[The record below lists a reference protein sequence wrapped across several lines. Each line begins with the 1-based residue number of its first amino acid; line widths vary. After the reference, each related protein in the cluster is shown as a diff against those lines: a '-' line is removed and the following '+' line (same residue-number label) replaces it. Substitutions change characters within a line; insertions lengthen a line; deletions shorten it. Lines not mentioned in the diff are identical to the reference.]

1 MTSLQPTQLLNTE
14 ERINQAVALL
24 KAGECVALP
33 TETVYG
39 LAADASNSDAVAK
52 IFAAKGRPTNH
63 PLIVH
68 IPELSHVHYWAK
80 NVNKA
85 AITLAEAFWPGPLT
99 LILNAKDNLNSPVTG
114 GLNSIG
120 LRVPAHP
127 QFLAVLKQLN
137 TGLAAPSAN
146 RYKQLSPINTAHVM
160 RDLNGRISA
169 VLEGGQCDVGI
180 ESTIVDATTEQLRI
194 LRPGPIS
201 AADILQKTGLN
212 VTTPLSH
219 NEAVPGNVKAHY
231 QPHAPAILI
240 NSADFPSVLSKT
252 PHLQTHY
259 LIYSTKAEQQLLANH
274 ISPQYITK
282 LSACPVEYAKNMYK
296 TLHHID
302 ETTPMNIYI
311 EKPPVSSEWGAV
323 NDRLSRATTVF
334 AG

>member
-1 MTSLQPTQLLNTE
+1 MKTPQPTQLLNTE
-14 ERINQAVALL
+14 ERISQAVTLL

-68 IPELSHVHYWAK
+68 IPDQAHLQHWAK
-80 NVNKA
+80 NVNEA
-85 AITLAEAFWPGPLT
+85 AITLAKAFWPGPLT
-99 LILNAKDNLNSPVTG
+99 LILNAKDDLNSPVTG
-114 GLNSIG
+114 GLPTIG

-146 RYKQLSPINTAHVM
+146 RYKKLSPINAAHVM

-180 ESTIVDATTEQLRI
+180 ESTIVDATTDQLRI

-201 AADILQKTGLN
+201 AANILQKTGLH

-231 QPHAPAILI
+231 QPHAPAVLI
-240 NSADFPSVLSKT
+240 NTADLPSVLAKADM
-252 PHLQTHY
+252 LRVHY
-259 LIYSTKAEQQLLANH
+259 LIHSNEAEQLVLANKVL
-274 ISPQYITK
+274 PQHVIR
-282 LSACPVEYAKNMYK
+282 LASCPVEYAKNMYK
-296 TLHHID
+296 TLHLID
-302 ETTPMNIYI
+302 ETAPAIIYI
-311 EKPPVSSEWGAV
+311 ERPPVGHGWAGV
-323 NDRLSRATTVF
+323 NDRLSRATTAF
-334 AG
+334 SG